1 MVNWVQVAK
10 HQLVHRLAKMAGL
23 RRRAIAVDD
32 AGTVMSVWAP
42 KDNKLPPATTE
53 SAATKKK
60 EERRDSSSRLSVVLL
75 HGFAGD
81 GIFTWVFQVVHYLEP
96 LHCPSLHVLLRD

>member
-42 KDNKLPPATTE
+42 KDKMLTPAATE
-53 SAATKKK
+53 SAPAVRMK
-60 EERRDSSSRLSVVLL
+60 EEKRGSRLSVVLL

-81 GIFTWVFQVVHYLEP
+81 GIFTWVLQVVRY
-96 LHCPSLHVLLRD
+96 